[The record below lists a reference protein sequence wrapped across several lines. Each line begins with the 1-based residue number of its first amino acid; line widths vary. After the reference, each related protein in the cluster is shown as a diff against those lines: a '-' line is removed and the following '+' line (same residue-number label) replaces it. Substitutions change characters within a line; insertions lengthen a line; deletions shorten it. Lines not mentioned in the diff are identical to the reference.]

1 MVSPQVPVIQGFMV
15 IQLKKIALGHN
26 QNTFGISQLDT
37 GNVTLTTRDGS
48 KNNKGEQQQT
58 RLEYPNSIQ
67 Y

>member
-1 MVSPQVPVIQGFMV
+1 MV

-67 Y
+67 GR